1 MVSIREAIE
10 QGDLAAFEE
19 VLAPDIVW
27 LGRYP
32 GEICRNRDEVL
43 AMLREAQE
51 RGIEP
56 APEIVLERDDLLV
69 VDPHLDGRHQVLVLR
84 DGVISEVRAYLTREV
99 AIEAAQGR
107 PW

>member
-1 MVSIREAIE
+1 MVSPREAIAH
-10 QGDLAAFEE
+10 GDLTAFED
-19 VLAPDIVW
+19 VLAPDVVW

-51 RGIEP
+51 HGIQ
-56 APEIVLERDDLLV
+56 ASPEIVLERDDLLV

-84 DGVISEVRAYLTREV
+84 DGVISEVRAYLSREA
-99 AIEAAQGR
+99 AIEAAEGR

>member
-1 MVSIREAIE
+1 MVSVREAIE
-10 QGDLAAFEE
+10 QGDLTMFEE

-32 GEICRNRDEVL
+32 GEICRNREEVL

-51 RGIEP
+51 RGIQ
-56 APEIVLERDDLLV
+56 ASPEVILERDDLFV

-84 DGVISEVRAYLTREV
+84 DGVISEVRAYLSR
-99 AIEAAQGR
+99 EAAIASAEGR

>member
-1 MVSIREAIE
+1 MVSVRQAIE
-10 QGDLAAFEE
+10 QGDLTKFEE

-43 AMLREAQE
+43 AMLREAQDH
-51 RGIEP
+51 GIQ
-56 APEIVLERDDLLV
+56 ASPEIVLERDDLLV

-84 DGVISEVRAYLTREV
+84 DGVISEVRAYPSR
-99 AIEAAQGR
+99 EAAIASAEGR

>member
-1 MVSIREAIE
+1 MVSPREAIE
-10 QGDLAAFEE
+10 QGDLTKFEE

-43 AMLREAQE
+43 AMLREARE
-51 RGIEP
+51 RGIQA

-69 VDPHLDGRHQVLVLR
+69 VDPHIDGRHQVLVLR
-84 DGVISEVRAYLTREV
+84 DGVISEVRAYPSRDAAV
-99 AIEAAQGR
+99 AAVEGR

>member
-1 MVSIREAIE
+1 MVSVREAVE
-10 QGDLAAFEE
+10 QGDLTKFEE

-32 GEICRNRDEVL
+32 GELCRNRDEVL
-43 AMLREAQE
+43 AMLRDAQE
-51 RGIEP
+51 HGVQ
-56 APEIVLERDDLLV
+56 ASPEVVLERGDVLV

-84 DGVISEVRAYLTREV
+84 DGVISEVRAYVSR
-99 AIEAAQGR
+99 EAAVEAVEGR

>member
-1 MVSIREAIE
+1 MVSPREAIE
-10 QGDLAAFEE
+10 HGDLTAFEE

-43 AMLREAQE
+43 AMLREAQA
-51 RGIEP
+51 RGIQ
-56 APEIVLERDDLLV
+56 ASPEVVLEHEDLLV

-84 DGVISEVRAYLTREV
+84 EGVISEVRAYLSR
-99 AIEAAQGR
+99 EAAIAAAEGR

>member
-1 MVSIREAIE
+1 MVSVREAIDH
-10 QGDLAAFEE
+10 GDLTAFEE

-32 GEICRNRDEVL
+32 GEICRNREEVL

-51 RGIEP
+51 RGIQ
-56 APEIVLERDDLLV
+56 ASPEIVLEREDVLV

-84 DGVISEVRAYLTREV
+84 DGIISEVRAYLSRDA
-99 AIEAAQGR
+99 AIAAVEGR

>member
-1 MVSIREAIE
+1 MVSARQAIE
-10 QGDLAAFEE
+10 HGDLTEFED

-51 RGIEP
+51 AGIQ
-56 APEIVLERDDLLV
+56 ASPEIVLERDDLLV
-69 VDPHLDGRHQVLVLR
+69 VDPHIDGRHQVLVLR
-84 DGVISEVRAYLTREV
+84 DGVVSEVRAYVSR
-99 AIEAAQGR
+99 EAAIAAAEGR

>member
-1 MVSIREAIE
+1 MVSPREAIE
-10 QGDLAAFEE
+10 QGDLTKFEE

-27 LGRYP
+27 LGRHP

-43 AMLREAQE
+43 AMLREARE
-51 RGIEP
+51 RGIEA

-69 VDPHLDGRHQVLVLR
+69 VDPHIDGRHQVLVLR
-84 DGVISEVRAYLTREV
+84 DGVISEVRAYPSRDAAV
-99 AIEAAQGR
+99 AAVEGR

>member
-1 MVSIREAIE
+1 MVSPREAIE
-10 QGDLAAFEE
+10 HGDLTEFEE

-51 RGIEP
+51 KGIQ
-56 APEIVLERDDLLV
+56 ASPEIVLESDELLV
-69 VDPHLDGRHQVLVLR
+69 VDPHLDGRHQVLVVR
-84 DGVISEVRAYLTREV
+84 DGVISEVRAYLNR
-99 AIEAAQGR
+99 EAAMAAAEGR

>member
-1 MVSIREAIE
+1 MVSPREAIE
-10 QGDLAAFEE
+10 QGDLTKFGE

-51 RGIEP
+51 KGIQ
-56 APEIVLERDDLLV
+56 ASPEVVLERDDLLV
-69 VDPHLDGRHQVLVLR
+69 VDPHLDGRHQVLVVR
-84 DGVISEVRAYLTREV
+84 DGVISEVRAYLNREA
-99 AIEAAQGR
+99 AIEAAEGR

>member
-1 MVSIREAIE
+1 MVSVREAIQ
-10 QGDLAAFEE
+10 QGDLTKFEE

-27 LGRYP
+27 AGRYP
-32 GEICRNRDEVL
+32 GELCRNRDEVL

-51 RGIEP
+51 RGIQA
-56 APEIVLERDDLLV
+56 APEVVLERDDLVV

-84 DGVISEVRAYLTREV
+84 DGVISEVRAYVSR
-99 AIEAAQGR
+99 EAAFAAVEGR

>member
-1 MVSIREAIE
+1 MVSPRDAIE
-10 QGDLAAFEE
+10 QGDLTKFEE

-51 RGIEP
+51 RGIQ
-56 APEIVLERDDLLV
+56 ASPEIVLEREELFV

-84 DGVISEVRAYLTREV
+84 DGVISEVRAYLSR
-99 AIEAAQGR
+99 EAALAAVEGR

>member
-1 MVSIREAIE
+1 
-10 QGDLAAFEE
+10 

-51 RGIEP
+51 HGIQ
-56 APEIVLERDDLLV
+56 ASPEIVLERDDLFV

-84 DGVISEVRAYLTREV
+84 DGVISEVRAYLNREA
-99 AIEAAQGR
+99 AIEAAEGR

>member
-1 MVSIREAIE
+1 MVSPREAVE
-10 QGDLAAFEE
+10 RGDLTKFEE

-51 RGIEP
+51 KGIQA
-56 APEIVLERDDLLV
+56 APEVVLERDDLLV
-69 VDPHLDGRHQVLVLR
+69 VDPHLDGRHQVLVVR
-84 DGVISEVRAYLTREV
+84 DGVISEVRAYLNREA
-99 AIEAAQGR
+99 AIEAAEGR

>member
-1 MVSIREAIE
+1 MVSPRQAIE
-10 QGDLAAFEE
+10 QGDLTQFED
-19 VLAPDIVW
+19 VLAHDIVW

-51 RGIEP
+51 AGIQ
-56 APEIVLERDDLLV
+56 ASPEIVLERDDLLV

-84 DGVISEVRAYLTREV
+84 DGVISEVRAYVSRES
-99 AIEAAQGR
+99 AIAAVEGR

>member
-1 MVSIREAIE
+1 MVNVREAIE
-10 QGDLAAFEE
+10 QGDLTAFEE

-51 RGIEP
+51 KGIQA
-56 APEIVLERDDLLV
+56 APEVVLERDDLLV
-69 VDPHLDGRHQVLVLR
+69 VDPHLDGRHQVLVVR
-84 DGVISEVRAYLTREV
+84 DGVISEVRAYLNREA
-99 AIEAAQGR
+99 AIEAAEGR

>member
-1 MVSIREAIE
+1 MVSVREAIE
-10 QGDLAAFEE
+10 QGDLTEFEE
-19 VLAPDIVW
+19 VLAPDVVW

-32 GEICRNRDEVL
+32 GEICRNREEVL

-51 RGIEP
+51 HGIQ
-56 APEIVLERDDLLV
+56 ASPEIVLERDDLLV

-84 DGVISEVRAYLTREV
+84 DGVISEVRAYLSRED
-99 AIEAAQGR
+99 AIALVEGR

>member
-1 MVSIREAIE
+1 MVSVREAIE
-10 QGDLAAFEE
+10 QGDLTEFEE
-19 VLAPDIVW
+19 VLAPDVVW

-32 GEICRNRDEVL
+32 GEICRNREEVL

-51 RGIEP
+51 HGIQ
-56 APEIVLERDDLLV
+56 ASPEIVLERDDLLV

-84 DGVISEVRAYLTREV
+84 DGFISEVRAYLSRED
-99 AIEAAQGR
+99 AIALVEGR

>member
-1 MVSIREAIE
+1 MVTPREAIE
-10 QGDLAAFEE
+10 HGDLTEFEE

-43 AMLREAQE
+43 AMLRDAQA
-51 RGIEP
+51 RGIQA

-69 VDPHLDGRHQVLVLR
+69 VDPHLDGRHQILVLR
-84 DGVISEVRAYLTREV
+84 DGVISEVRAYVSRD
-99 AIEAAQGR
+99 AALAVVEGR